1 MNVLITGGAG
11 FIGLNLAECLL
22 ARGDTVT
29 LLDLAPPPSPAREWL
44 RALPGALHVAHADVR
59 DATALV
65 NAMLR
70 HQPDCVIHGAAMTA
84 GPERERTQAAAIADV
99 NLHGTLN
106 VLAAAGRAGVGRVV
120 QLSSGSV
127 YGAGA
132 HTQTELV
139 EDRDVPQPESLY
151 AITKYAAERAA
162 LRHRALH
169 GLDVVVARLGVV
181 FGGWEYDT
189 GVRGTLSPPLLL
201 ARLARAGQAARLRA
215 GLPDDWLYARD
226 AADALV
232 ALADARRLRHAR
244 YQVGTGRRW
253 SPRAWCDL
261 LRDAYPEFDYAVVS
275 QAEEANVGGQSASAR
290 PPFSVERLA
299 QDTGFSARFDD
310 VRAFFDWM
318 SWRVQLHALSSEAR
332 QMF

>member
-11 FIGLNLAECLL
+11 FVGLNLAECLL

-29 LLDLAPPPSPAREWL
+29 LLDVASPPSPALEWL
-44 RALPGALHVAHADVR
+44 RALRGTLHFVRADVR
-59 DATALV
+59 DATVLAD
-65 NAMLR
+65 AMLR
-70 HQPDCVIHGAAMTA
+70 HQPGCVIHGAAMTA
-84 GPERERTQAAAIADV
+84 GAKRERTQAAAIFDV

-106 VLAAAGRAGVGRVV
+106 VLAAASRAGVGRFV

-169 GLDVVVARLGVV
+169 GLDVVVARLSVV
-181 FGGWEYDT
+181 FGRWEYDT
-189 GVRGTLSPPLLL
+189 GVRDTLSPPLLL
-201 ARLARAGQAARLRA
+201 ARLARAGLAARLRN
-215 GLPDDWLYARD
+215 GLPDDWIYARD
-226 AADALV
+226 AAEAV
-232 ALADARRLRHAR
+232 AALADARHLSHAL

-261 LRDAYPEFDYAVVS
+261 LRDAYPEFDYAFVS
-275 QAEEANVGGQSASAR
+275 PAQEANVGGQSPPAR
-290 PPFSVERLA
+290 PPFSVERLG
-299 QDTGFSARFDD
+299 QDTGFRARFDD
-310 VRAFFDWM
+310 RRAFFDWM
-318 SWRVQLHALSSEAR
+318 NWRAQLHALSSEAR
-332 QMF
+332 QLF